1 MSPAIFVTGTDT
13 NVGKTVFCA
22 GLARLLNG
30 YYWKPI
36 QSGLESEPDSDTVRR
51 LSGLSAERILPEAWR
66 LKTPASPHLA
76 AEIDGVTI
84 DPDGLMP
91 PATDAPLVVE
101 GAGGV
106 LVPVTREVLFADVVA
121 RWRMPAVLC
130 TRTTLGTINHTLL
143 SIEALRS
150 RHIPILGVALIG
162 APHAENQ
169 KAIAKFGKVPILGRL
184 PTLRPLNA
192 DTLSDAFATAFN
204 AAEILA
210 AAAAGGPHA

>member
-1 MSPAIFVTGTDT
+1 MNPTIFVTGTDT

-22 GLARLLNG
+22 GLTRLLDG

-51 LSGLSAERILPEAWR
+51 LSGLAPGCILPEAWR
-66 LKTPASPHLA
+66 LKTAASPHLA
-76 AEIDGVTI
+76 AELDGVTI
-84 DPDGLMP
+84 DPDALIP
-91 PATDAPLVVE
+91 PSVDAPLIVE

-106 LVPVTREVLFADVVA
+106 LVPVTRDVLFADLVA
-121 RWRMPAVLC
+121 RWRLPTVLC

-143 SIEALRS
+143 SIEALRA
-150 RHIPILGVALIG
+150 RQIPILGVALLG

-169 KAIAKFGKVPILGRL
+169 KAIARFGKVPVLGRL

-192 DTLSDAFATAFN
+192 DTLSDASAR
-204 AAEILA
+204 
-210 AAAAGGPHA
+210 HA

>member
-1 MSPAIFVTGTDT
+1 MSAAIFVTGTDT

-22 GLARLLNG
+22 GLTRLLHG
-30 YYWKPI
+30 FYWKPI

-51 LSGLSAERILPEAWR
+51 LSGLPPERILPEAWR
-66 LKTPASPHLA
+66 LKTAASPHLA
-76 AEIDGVTI
+76 AELDGVTI

-91 PATDAPLVVE
+91 PPTEAPLVVE

-106 LVPVTREVLFADVVA
+106 LVPVTRDVLFADLVS
-121 RWRMPAVLC
+121 RWRMPTVLC

-169 KAIAKFGKVPILGRL
+169 KVIARFGKVPILGRL

-192 DTLSDAFATAFN
+192 DTLTDAFATAFN
-204 AAEILA
+204 AADILA
-210 AAAAGGPHA
+210 AAAAAGT